1 MKTSYVFAA
10 PVLMSLCI
18 VPVSA
23 SARDHQ
29 GEHNSA
35 QHARYEER
43 RHDERF
49 RSEHHRVESREA
61 RERREREAQW
71 RTHHNQAARHDRDAF
86 REPAGADHGRKRGW
100 RDQDVPPGQTKK
112 VDYDKD
118 HRR

>member
-1 MKTSYVFAA
+1 MKISHILAA
-10 PVLMSLCI
+10 PVWLSLCI

-35 QHARYEER
+35 QRARYEER
-43 RHDERF
+43 KHNERLHA
-49 RSEHHRVESREA
+49 EHRRVESREA

-71 RTHHNQAARHDRDAF
+71 RAHHHQAAGHDAF

-100 RDQDVPPGQTKK
+100 RGQDVPSGQAKK
-112 VDYDKD
+112 ADYDKD
-118 HRR
+118 HGR